1 MVGRYFSFT
10 SCQLERIS
18 SRNVIHVNT
27 EPKTRSCN
35 TFKSMSL
42 VCQNAEDNAYVMI
55 EICFR
60 FDNVLSGTL
69 ILFSFV
75 FDLPFH
81 SRTCACDHRM
91 KPPV

>member
-27 EPKTRSCN
+27 EPKLRSCN
-35 TFKSMSL
+35 TLKSFSL
-42 VCQNAEDNAYVMI
+42 VCQNAEDNAYVMV

-60 FDNVLSGTL
+60 FDIFFKHNDFIFLR
-69 ILFSFV
+69 F
-75 FDLPFH
+75 
-81 SRTCACDHRM
+81 
-91 KPPV
+91 